1 MNLDGSLSWPA
12 LIEVLI
18 ITGSATAVTVL
29 VALGKWWRRRLLL
42 AAIVVWLVAVHFG
55 SLIATAVVA
64 AALVGLVAWRL
75 IWPGSFE
82 HIAVRYVRFGR
93 RRTWYRDHWQDL
105 MVGHGLSRDQGRGDK
120 RVTVVPWLN
129 PRIRCGPWLD
139 RLWARP
145 LVGQSV
151 EDWATQ
157 TDALAMA
164 MGALGCR
171 IAVQRPGVLRLEVL
185 WADPLAAVVPAL
197 SIPAAVDLA
206 GVPAG
211 VAEDG
216 TAWTVQLTE
225 NHLLV
230 AGVTGSGKSSVVWSI
245 LRGIAPAVH
254 AGLVQ
259 LWGVDPKGGMELA
272 PGRALFARF
281 AGGDLDE
288 MVNLF
293 EDAVAAMRDRAAR
306 YAGARRRHEPTAE
319 DPLLV
324 VAVDEIAFLTAYIG
338 DNKLRNRVNQ
348 AVATLL
354 TQGRAVGVC
363 VVAALQDPRKEVI
376 GYRNLFPTKIALR
389 LDERTQVDMVLG
401 DGAREAGARCDQI
414 PDTSPGVAY
423 VKVDGV
429 REPRRV
435 RAGFVTDAD
444 ITAMAEAYPAPV
456 ADEREEGAAA

>member
-1 MNLDGSLSWPA
+1 MNLDGSLSWSA
-12 LIEVLI
+12 VIEVLVM
-18 ITGSATAVTVL
+18 TGAATVVTVL

-42 AAIVVWLVAVHFG
+42 VGIAFWLMGVHFG
-55 SLIATAVVA
+55 SLIAAGVLVVVV
-64 AALVGLVAWRL
+64 VGLVAWRL
-75 IWPGSFE
+75 VWPGSFE
-82 HIAVRYVRFGR
+82 RIAGRYVRFGR
-93 RRTWYRDHWQDL
+93 RRTWYRDHWKDL
-105 MVGHGLSRDQGRGDK
+105 MVGHGLTRDEGRGDK
-120 RVTVVPWLN
+120 RVTIVPWLN

-151 EDWATQ
+151 EDWANQ

-171 IAVQRPGVLRLEVL
+171 IVVQRPGVLRLEVL
-185 WADPLAAVVPAL
+185 WADPLAAVVLAL
-197 SIPAAVDLA
+197 PISERVDLA
-206 GVPAG
+206 AVPVG
-211 VAEDG
+211 VAENG
-216 TAWTVQLTE
+216 GAWTARLVE

-259 LWGVDPKGGMELA
+259 LWGVDPKGGMEFA

-281 AGGDLDE
+281 AGGDLGE
-288 MVNLF
+288 MVDLF
-293 EDAVAAMRDRAAR
+293 DDAVAAMRDRAAR
-306 YAGARRRHEPTAE
+306 YAGARRRHEPTVE

-324 VAVDEIAFLTAYIG
+324 LVVDEIAFLTAYVG

-348 AVATLL
+348 ALATLL

-444 ITAMAEAYPAPV
+444 IAAMAEAYPVPV
-456 ADEREEGAAA
+456 EQRDEGEAA